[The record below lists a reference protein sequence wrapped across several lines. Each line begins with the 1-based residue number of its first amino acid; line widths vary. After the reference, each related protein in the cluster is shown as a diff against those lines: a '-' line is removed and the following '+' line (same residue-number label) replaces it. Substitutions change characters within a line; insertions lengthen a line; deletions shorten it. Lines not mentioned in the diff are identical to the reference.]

1 MGDILHSVE
10 FNEAFE
16 KIWIIGNGKRVGD
29 KESFTSLEIIKGTG
43 RKNLN
48 KYRRFV
54 RLSIV
59 PVRFRAYRIQSL
71 I

>member
-1 MGDILHSVE
+1 MGDILLSAE

-43 RKNLN
+43 RKTKIKMGISFGFLL
-48 KYRRFV
+48 F
-54 RLSIV
+54 
-59 PVRFRAYRIQSL
+59 QSDSVL
-71 I
+71 IGYSP

>member
-1 MGDILHSVE
+1 VGDILHSVE

-43 RKNLN
+43 RKT
-48 KYRRFV
+48 
-54 RLSIV
+54 
-59 PVRFRAYRIQSL
+59 
-71 I
+71 

>member
-1 MGDILHSVE
+1 VE

-43 RKNLN
+43 RKTQIKIGISFGFLL
-48 KYRRFV
+48 F
-54 RLSIV
+54 
-59 PVRFRAYRIQSL
+59 QSDSVL
-71 I
+71 IGCSP